1 MIRLREAIDV
11 PRPIDEVFAY
21 TSNFGNAAQWD
32 PGVADSRKTSTGPIG
47 VGTAFELR
55 VRFGPR
61 SIPMTYVVREYDPPK
76 RVQLEG
82 NGGSVHALDDI
93 GFAATPRGTRITY
106 TADISLLGASR
117 IVEPLLNGALD
128 RVGRNAVRGLE
139 AALSGDFPTPER
151 SRLTDL
157 QDRLIVPGLLGFTSL
172 GYHWHQ
178 RSWRPLAVSLRDRTV
193 VVTGATSGLGQAAA
207 LQLAELGARVI
218 LVGRNRDK
226 AEDTRREIIAA
237 TGNDNIAV
245 ALADLSLLAE
255 VRKLALKLLKDEPR
269 IHVLV
274 NNAGVLLNQ
283 RTTTAE
289 GNEATLATNLLA
301 PYLLTQMLLP
311 RLRASVP
318 SRIVNVSSGG
328 MYASGLALDD
338 LQYETSAYDGS
349 RAYARAKRAL
359 VTLTEVWAAQL
370 SGSGVVVH
378 AMHPGWADTPGVAG
392 SLPGFH
398 RITRHFLR
406 TAEQGADTITWLAAS
421 PEAARVSGMFWLD
434 REPHATH
441 VLPGTAPSP
450 QERQELMDALAS
462 LTGWKKMRGPG
473 AVSVAPHCRP
483 GLQE

>member
-1 MIRLREAIDV
+1 MIRLRETIEVA
-11 PRPIDEVFAY
+11 RPIDEVFAY
-21 TSNFGNAAQWD
+21 VSNFGNAAQWD
-32 PGVADSRKTSTGPIG
+32 PGVADSSKSGPGPIG
-47 VGTAFELR
+47 IGTKFDLR
-55 VRFGPR
+55 VKFGPR
-61 SIPMTYVVREYDPPK
+61 SIPMTYVVREYDPPH
-76 RVQLEG
+76 RVLLEG
-82 NGGSVHALDDI
+82 NGDSVHALDDI
-93 GFAATPRGTRITY
+93 GFVAEPRGTRITY

-117 IVEPLLNGALD
+117 IVEPLLKGTLD

-139 AALSGDFPTPER
+139 AALCGESPTPER

-157 QDRLIVPGLLGFTSL
+157 QDRLIVPGLLGFTNL
-172 GYHWHQ
+172 GYHWHK
-178 RSWRPLAVSLRDRTV
+178 RSWKPLAVSLRDRTV

-226 AEDTRREIIAA
+226 AEDTRREIVAA
-237 TGNDNIAV
+237 TGNDDIAV
-245 ALADLSLLAE
+245 ALADLSLLSE
-255 VRKLALKLLKDEPR
+255 VRKLARKLLRDEPR

-301 PYLLTQMLLP
+301 PYLLTQTLLP
-311 RLRASVP
+311 RLRASAP
-318 SRIVNVSSGG
+318 SRIINVSSGG
-328 MYASGLALDD
+328 MYATGLALDD
-338 LQYETSAYDGS
+338 LQYEGGAYDGS

-398 RITRHFLR
+398 RITRRFLR

-434 REPHATH
+434 REPHTTH

-450 QERQELMDALAS
+450 QERQELMEALAR
-462 LTGWKKMRGPG
+462 LTGWKQR
-473 AVSVAPHCRP
+473 A
-483 GLQE
+483 